1 MSQGYNLKFDK
12 MRENNPASNQD
23 TSSTE
28 ANAER
33 YVTPGTTRNVC
44 FIWPDGK
51 RMFFNYAYLIAAEF
65 DPKEDMNEIK
75 LEFSS
80 HTVALKGYG
89 LEAIFMDFLDHV
101 PRIVTAL
108 DSRYLNHRNS
118 NQYSVTIIQV
128 KNNE

>member
-23 TSSTE
+23 ASSTE

-44 FIWPDGK
+44 FVWPDGK

-65 DPKEDMNEIK
+65 DPTKETNEIR

-80 HTVALKGYG
+80 HTVTMKGYG
-89 LEAIFMDFLDHV
+89 LEALFMDFLDHV
-101 PRIVTAL
+101 SRTITARDL
-108 DSRYLNHRNS
+108 RFNISSKTNEPF
-118 NQYSVTIIQV
+118 VFKITIST
-128 KNNE
+128 N